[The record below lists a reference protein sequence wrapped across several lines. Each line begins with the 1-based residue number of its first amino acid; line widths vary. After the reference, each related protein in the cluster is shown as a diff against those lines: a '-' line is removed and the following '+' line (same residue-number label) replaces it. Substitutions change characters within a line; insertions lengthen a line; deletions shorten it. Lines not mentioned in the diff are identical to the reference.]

1 MVAFIAMLDVV
12 EEQAVDAD
20 TLHSDA
26 LVMDLTCPLARD
38 PQYLAWWREG
48 GAHAI
53 APTIRGYDGNARTGL
68 AEIGHWHRYARD
80 HDDVALILAPG
91 DLARARRAGQLGLIM
106 HCQGTALFEDDLDL
120 VDGFA
125 AAGLRIAQ
133 LTYNRRN
140 LFGDG
145 AAERTD
151 SGLSQLG
158 IRLVERLNAA
168 HVVVD
173 CAHTGERTSL
183 DAIEFSNAPVII
195 SHANAR
201 GLHDN
206 ARNVSDELLKSIA
219 GNGGVIGT
227 VGFPAFLTWAPR
239 PTLDHFI
246 DDIAYKADLVG
257 IEHTGIGIDYYL
269 GQHPVEDDAVAMVR
283 YQALIDSGLWREA
296 EYPPPPYYYPAGIE
310 TPSTLQALTRRL
322 VERGFREADI
332 RAVLGGNWVRVLEH
346 VWNGAT
352 NRSSVT
358 PV

>member
-1 MVAFIAMLDVV
+1 M
-12 EEQAVDAD
+12 DAD
-20 TLHSDA
+20 ALHSNS
-26 LVMDLTCPLARD
+26 LVIDLTCPLARE
-38 PQYLAWWREG
+38 PKYLDWWREG
-48 GAHAI
+48 GANAI

-68 AEIGHWHRYARD
+68 AEIGHWHRYARA

-91 DLARARRAGQLGLIM
+91 DLERTRKAGQLGLIM

-120 VDGFA
+120 VDGFS

-145 AAERTD
+145 ASERTD
-151 SGLSQLG
+151 SGLSHLG
-158 IRLVERLNAA
+158 IALVERLNS
-168 HVVVD
+168 VNMVVD

-183 DAIEFSNAPVII
+183 DAVECSSAPVII

-206 ARNVSDELLKSIA
+206 ARNVSDILIKSIA
-219 GNGGVIGT
+219 ANGGVIGT
-227 VGFPAFLTWAPR
+227 VGFPAFLTWEPR

-269 GQHPVEDDAVAMVR
+269 GQHPIENDAVAMVR
-283 YQALIDSGLWREA
+283 YQELLDAGLWREA

-310 TPSTLQALTRRL
+310 TPRTLSALTRRL
-322 VERGFREADI
+322 AERGFGEADI
-332 RAVLGGNWVRVLEH
+332 QGVLGGNWKHVLER
-346 VWNGAT
+346 VWGGEVRPTGN
-352 NRSSVT
+352 T
-358 PV
+358 PS